1 MKSIKWFLKF
11 TGISLWNDVFYH
23 NCNKLVRVKTGC
35 VWNTLWQL
43 FFPFKIMLFSSP
55 ELKAQ
60 VSFSD
65 RLSSAVRLTVCLSVT
80 FHFFI
85 FFSRTAEPIST
96 ELSTNPPWMTGIQ
109 FKTNKGHS
117 ILEKEIMSFFCH
129 NQRYGIILS
138 CTNGIIDWN
147 CFSCERYGPWVSVFI
162 KIV

>member
-1 MKSIKWFLKF
+1 MKSIKWSLKF

-35 VWNTLWQL
+35 VWNTLWQ
-43 FFPFKIMLFSSP
+43 
-55 ELKAQ
+55 LKAQ

-96 ELSTNPPWMTGIQ
+96 ELSTNPTLMTEIQ
-109 FKTNKGHS
+109 LKTNKGHS
-117 ILEKEIMSFFCH
+117 ILEKEIVSFFCY
-129 NQRYGIILS
+129 NQRFGIILS
-138 CTNGIIDWN
+138 CTNGFIDWN
-147 CFSCERYGPWVSVFI
+147 CFSCERYDPWVSVFI
-162 KIV
+162 KKSLR